1 MGWVSGPAPDDE
13 RFLDDL
19 QRRTFAW
26 FADAAH
32 PDTGLVPDRWPRPDS
47 CSVAAVGFGLTAWG
61 VGQSRGW
68 LTRHD
73 AVRRTL
79 ATLRL
84 LHDAPQ
90 GEAAT
95 GTSGHRGF
103 FHHFL
108 DPATGLRWSDDV
120 ELSSVDTALLL
131 GGVLFA
137 ERWFDGDDAAER
149 EIRTLAD
156 ALHRRVEWPWMQAR
170 PPLISMGWLPGK
182 GFLDADWCGYNE
194 AMLVVLLALGSP
206 THPVGDDAWPAWA
219 ASYGRTWEEFHGRTH
234 LGFGPLFGH
243 QYSHVWVDFRGVRD
257 DWGRA
262 HGLDYAENSRR
273 AAHAQQ
279 AYAVANPGGFRGYDQ
294 DVWGLTACDGPGEGT
309 HLVDGR
315 EVRTHGYLARGAG
328 PGWVEDDGTI
338 APTAAGGCLP
348 FAPEIALPALRAM
361 ADRYG
366 DALLTEH
373 GFLDAINPTV
383 GWVDDQ
389 HLGIDQGPIL
399 LMAEN
404 LRTGLVWD
412 VVRGH
417 PVLRRGLARAG
428 FRPAR

>member
-1 MGWVSGPAPDDE
+1 MSGLAPDDE

-32 PDTGLVPDRWPRPDS
+32 PDTGLVPDRWPRPGAS
-47 CSVAAVGFGLTAWG
+47 SVAAVGFGLTAWG
-61 VGQSRGW
+61 VGESRGW
-68 LTRHD
+68 IGRRD

-84 LHDAPQ
+84 LYDAPQ

-95 GTSGHRGF
+95 GTTGHRGF

-108 DPATGLRWSDDV
+108 DPATGLRWSQDV

-170 PPLISMGWLPGK
+170 PPLISMGWIPGK
-182 GFLDADWCGYNE
+182 GHLDADWRGYNE

-219 ASYGRTWEEFHGRTH
+219 ASYGRTWGEFHGQEH
-234 LGFGPLFGH
+234 LGFGRSSGTSTATSGSTSAGSATTSAGPTGWTR
-243 QYSHVWVDFRGVRD
+243 SRTAGGPPTPSGPTRSRTRVVSGDTTPTSGADRV
-257 DWGRA
+257 
-262 HGLDYAENSRR
+262 RR
-273 AAHAQQ
+273 A
-279 AYAVANPGGFRGYDQ
+279 
-294 DVWGLTACDGPGEGT
+294 GEAT
-309 HLVDGR
+309 LVVDGR

-328 PGWVEDDGTI
+328 LGWVDDDGTI
-338 APTAAGGCLP
+338 APTAAGGACP
-348 FAPEIALPALRAM
+348 S
-361 ADRYG
+361 
-366 DALLTEH
+366 
-373 GFLDAINPTV
+373 
-383 GWVDDQ
+383 
-389 HLGIDQGPIL
+389 
-399 LMAEN
+399 
-404 LRTGLVWD
+404 
-412 VVRGH
+412 
-417 PVLRRGLARAG
+417 RRRSRSRPCARW
-428 FRPAR
+428 

>member
-1 MGWVSGPAPDDE
+1 MNLAPDDE

-26 FADAAH
+26 FADSAH
-32 PDTGLVPDRWPRPDS
+32 PDTGLVPDRWPAPGGPDPS
-47 CSVAAVGFGLTAWG
+47 SVAAVGFGLTAWA
-61 VGQSRGW
+61 VGESRGW
-68 LTRHD
+68 CSRRD

-90 GEAAT
+90 GAAAT
-95 GTSGHRGF
+95 GTAGHHGF

-108 DPATGLRWSDDV
+108 DPASGLRWSDDV
-120 ELSSVDTALLL
+120 ELSSVDTALLM

-137 ERWFDGDDAAER
+137 ERWFDGDDADER
-149 EIRTLAD
+149 EVRTLAG

-170 PPLISMGWLPGK
+170 PPLLSMGWFPGK
-182 GFLDADWCGYNE
+182 GFIDADWCGYNE

-206 THPVGDDAWPAWA
+206 THPVGDDAWPAWT
-219 ASYGRTWEEFHGRTH
+219 ASYDRTWGDFHGQTH

-243 QYSHVWVDFRGVRD
+243 QYSHVWVDFRGIRD

-262 HGLDYAENSRR
+262 HGLDYAENTRR
-273 AAHAQQ
+273 AAHAQR
-279 AYAVANPGGFRGYDQ
+279 AYAVADPGGFRGYDQ

-328 PGWVEDDGTI
+328 LHWVEDDGTI

-348 FAPEIALPALRAM
+348 FAPEIALPALRTM
-361 ADRYG
+361 ASRYG
-366 DALLTEH
+366 VALYTEH
-373 GFLDAINPTV
+373 GFRDAINPTV

-412 VVRGH
+412 VMRDH
-417 PVLRRGLARAG
+417 PVLRRGLERAG
-428 FRPAR
+428 FRPG